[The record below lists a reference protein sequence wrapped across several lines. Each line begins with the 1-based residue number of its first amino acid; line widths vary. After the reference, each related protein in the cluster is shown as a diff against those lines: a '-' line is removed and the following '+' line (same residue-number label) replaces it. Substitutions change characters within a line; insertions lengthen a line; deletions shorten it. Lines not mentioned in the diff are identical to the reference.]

1 MAGNRGGQCS
11 KPQNFPIWVPNTPL
25 PGTHRCEPQTT
36 TLLPRSW
43 ALCSHTNLALEAPP
57 APPAR
62 ATSIQPG
69 RRKPSASQTPSP
81 SRSWILQPETQSL
94 KQAKAQPQGP
104 LCPLLCPNPLP
115 GHLPSILSS
124 EALCPCPL
132 WQKEAPEDLKGLQK
146 VHRLKA
152 QGAAQA
158 GHFSASTT
166 HHAGRWAST
175 PGLSIGRGASPGQV
189 SGGPGTLPSLP

>member
-1 MAGNRGGQCS
+1 MERQERHKQKPTSPRPVGRWVLSAPVSSAVSAQRCVRQSPGTGHLGEVTPGTPSQAAMAGNRGGQCS

-43 ALCSHTNLALEAPP
+43 ALCSHTNLPLEAPP

-94 KQAKAQPQGP
+94 QQAKAQPQGP

-132 WQKEAPEDLKGLQK
+132 WQKEAPEDLK
-146 VHRLKA
+146 
-152 QGAAQA
+152 
-158 GHFSASTT
+158 
-166 HHAGRWAST
+166 
-175 PGLSIGRGASPGQV
+175 
-189 SGGPGTLPSLP
+189 